1 VLLVAFLV
9 TKEKMRE
16 GKYCRLHFRV
26 KALTQLG
33 QVVGVAGSST
43 TLGNYDTKKVIKLV
57 TTPDSYPIWY
67 TTDPIVVPRGRSF
80 SYCFCILEGGIFK
93 AYELNSPRNLI
104 AEKVDILIEEI
115 FHPNQLLGMTG
126 KSTTHGNSGGDGNSN
141 RDAIGGNIGVMN
153 DENESFSYELKSSE
167 STESLAS
174 LDSLADRTIYITCYH
189 LPVHVRR
196 ISSDLLEPN
205 GPHFEVTWNNSLISM
220 RGDETIF
227 QNFNKYWIGTVSIHG
242 EPLTS
247 IEEIELTEILSN
259 MKCIPLYLEQSM
271 IRDAYYGYCKQV
283 LWPIFHNIEHL
294 DSIHAIWNIDRS
306 KNDENGLIEF
316 WNLSNEI
323 KYFNAYKNVT
333 NAFKNKLMNLVNHI
347 NQDII
352 WVHDYHLMLL
362 PGLLRPERP
371 LLKIIFFL
379 HIPFPTSQVFRSL
392 PTALE
397 ILNSMCSSDIIGFHT
412 FDYCRHF
419 LHAIRRMLGY
429 RFHSLP
435 GGLLAVTMKDHE
447 FVISMSHV
455 SIEPS
460 LLSQILSDDQTQ
472 NLIQNLK
479 FKYLNKKIF
488 VGVDVC
494 ERLSGCILKL
504 EAYRMFL
511 EDTDDPTKYLL
522 IMYVIKPNL
531 RPLDEEYTS
540 LELIK
545 LVNEI
550 NIKYHHIV
558 IEYIEQESMLLPYQ
572 RYALWSIGDVYLLTS
587 IREGLNFMPLE
598 YIYIRKDLIDPG
610 VVVASEFSTC
620 SALLNGSMKINPF
633 NFRNVADILH
643 KAIHMNLKEKEGR
656 RKRDLTFVQ
665 THTSAKWINQILL
678 DLSTKESLSM
688 TGGHHHHHLHHHH
701 HGGGATSGASGGSD
715 VYDDENDIIQE
726 SLPLQI
732 SDALAAYENAMT
744 TKGLIST
751 GTRVFIFDYGGTI
764 VAYEKVDVYMKQTL
778 HSMSS
783 LPTPEMMC
791 ALKKLS
797 EDENNCI
804 LINTSLSRKKLGS
817 LFDDFVNVTI
827 ATSSG
832 LICSWGRNIM
842 TIDEKEDLK
851 NEEETHSY
859 LGSVASLV
867 DEEGEEGEGGE
878 GEDAIFHTVEG
889 TSSPLSPHGT
899 PQGQAQKDQQDHEE
913 GEDAEDLRSSRSRDL
928 HRESFSWT
936 RQHHETFLT
945 DRTWDHMD
953 LSIDWDTVKNIAIPI
968 MSKFTTRTN
977 GTCMTPRV
985 PGIGWN
991 YFGADPE
998 WGEKQVIQLKI
1009 ELETALVNHD
1019 VRIVLL
1025 PGSLDIVPRTFHK
1038 GVIISEFLRRIS
1050 SIRAGKLPSFILVAG
1065 NEPNDN
1071 KMFDVSDDLWGGGD
1085 LLSVLSSD
1093 ESPSTSLLPLS
1104 SCASLL
1110 VMIMTIVLL

>member
-1 VLLVAFLV
+1 MLCVLLVDNFPRQLSSFF
-9 TKEKMRE
+9 TLKQMRE

-67 TTDPIVVPRGRSF
+67 TADPIVVPRGRSL
-80 SYCFCILEGGIFK
+80 SYCFCILEGGIFT
-93 AYELNSPRNLI
+93 AFEMNVPRNLI
-104 AEKVDILIEEI
+104 ADKVDILIEEV
-115 FHPNQLLGMTG
+115 FHPNQLLGITG
-126 KSTTHGNSGGDGNSN
+126 NSTTTGGAVSGTNGNNGLTNEQGNDIKTS
-141 RDAIGGNIGVMN
+141 M
-153 DENESFSYELKSSE
+153 EPTSYELKTSE

-196 ISSDLLEPN
+196 IFPTPTE
-205 GPHFEVTWNNSLISM
+205 GPRFDVTWNNSLISM

-227 QNFNKYWIGTVSIHG
+227 QNFNKYWVGTVSIHG
-242 EPLTS
+242 EPLSSLEEVELTS
-247 IEEIELTEILSN
+247 ILKE
-259 MKCIPLYLEQSM
+259 MKCIPLFLEQSI

-283 LWPIFHNIEHL
+283 LWPIFHNVEHL
-294 DSIHAIWNIDRS
+294 DSIHAVWNIDRC
-306 KNDENGLIEF
+306 KNAVDLETGIVEFWDMSRETNYFKAYKKVTEAFATKLIEI
-316 WNLSNEI
+316 SGSD
-323 KYFNAYKNVT
+323 
-333 NAFKNKLMNLVNHI
+333 
-347 NQDII
+347 DIV

-371 LLKIIFFL
+371 SLKIIFFL

-392 PTALE
+392 PNALE
-397 ILNSMCSSDIIGFHT
+397 ILNSMCASDVVGFHT

-460 LLSQILSDDQTQ
+460 LLSQVVSDENTQ
-472 NLIQNLK
+472 VMITELK
-479 FKYLNKKIF
+479 AKYLNKKVF
-488 VGVDVC
+488 VGVDTC

-504 EAYRMFL
+504 EAFRMFL

-522 IMYVIKPNL
+522 IMYAL
-531 RPLDEEYTS
+531 RPKLRPSDEEYTS
-540 LELIK
+540 RELK
-545 LVNEI
+545 TVVDEM
-550 NIKYHHIV
+550 NIKYHHV
-558 IEYIEQESMLLPYQ
+558 VVEYIEQESMLIHQ
-572 RYALWSIGDVYLLTS
+572 RIALWTIGDVYLLTS

-598 YIYIRKDLIDPG
+598 YIFSRKDLPDPG
-610 VVVASEFSTC
+610 VVIASEFSTC

-633 NFRNVADILH
+633 NFRNVADVLH
-643 KAIHMNLKEKEGR
+643 KAIAMNLKEKEGR

-665 THTSAKWINQILL
+665 THTSAKWTNQILL
-678 DLSTKESLSM
+678 DLSTKETLNS
-688 TGGHHHHHLHHHH
+688 
-701 HGGGATSGASGGSD
+701 HGGYLGSFSHRKMPILPPTSL
-715 VYDDENDIIQE
+715 VDIVQE

-732 SDALAAYENAMT
+732 TDTLTAYENAIH

-817 LFDDFVNVTI
+817 LFDDFENVTI

-832 LICSWGRNIM
+832 LICSWGRNLM
-842 TIDEKEDLK
+842 TVDEREDV
-851 NEEETHSY
+851 NNIEETHSY

-867 DEEGEEGEGGE
+867 DEEEIGEVGEGEGKDGDADATSDAASDAPSDAPSEE
-878 GEDAIFHTVEG
+878 GTEGSDPIFHIVEG
-889 TSSPLSPHGT
+889 RKNVDKSSSPSLL
-899 PQGQAQKDQQDHEE
+899 KD
-913 GEDAEDLRSSRSRDL
+913 SRSRDL

-936 RQHHETFLT
+936 RQHHETFIT

-977 GTCMTPRV
+977 GTCMTPRI

-1009 ELETALVNHD
+1009 ELETALVDHD

-1025 PGSLDIVPRTFHK
+1025 PGSLDIVPRTFDK
-1038 GVIISEFLRRIS
+1038 GVIISEFLHRIRT
-1050 SIRAGKLPSFILVAG
+1050 IRAGKLPSFILVAG

-1071 KMFDVSDDLWGGGD
+1071 KMFDVSLF
-1085 LLSVLSSD
+1085 
-1093 ESPSTSLLPLS
+1093 SPF
-1104 SCASLL
+1104 CEA
-1110 VMIMTIVLL
+1110 